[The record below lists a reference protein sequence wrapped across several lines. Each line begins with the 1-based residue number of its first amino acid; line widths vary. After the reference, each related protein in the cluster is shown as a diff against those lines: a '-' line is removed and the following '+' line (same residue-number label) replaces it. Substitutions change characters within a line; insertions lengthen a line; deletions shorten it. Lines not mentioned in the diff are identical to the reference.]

1 MHLIEL
7 PVMALASSSIF
18 GKVSDAD
25 RQSSRCCRPSDCVL
39 DFPCKV
45 RFRFQERDHAGGI
58 YDDSAQREVG
68 SPRPRPRR
76 YRRRCSVA
84 NPGCRIVINVTPGQL
99 PGVFCLLSE
108 RRGFPMTVPLALSA
122 QARRTTDQPITY
134 YMQLALDQP
143 ELINLAAGLVDQ
155 ESLPVAEVEAALGDL
170 LASPEAARTALQYG
184 TTQGLPSLRE
194 QIRRLVARLDALN
207 PDAYGLTA
215 QEVVITTGS
224 QQLLYALA
232 ETLLD
237 PGDIV
242 ITESPSYFVNHG
254 VLTCRGA
261 RILTVPMDND
271 GLNALALE
279 RLLDHLTQ
287 AGELTCDYFQ
297 NPSGLTLS
305 SERRLRLVE
314 LAQRFS
320 RRHRLLVLEDAAYR
334 ELGFASAGPP
344 SIKSFDRDN
353 RHVVY
358 AGTFSKS
365 CAPGLKTGYALLP
378 KDLVAP
384 LLRLKG
390 VHDFGSSN
398 LTQQILTRL
407 LASSAYEKHV
417 AELKSIYRNKCE
429 TILAALDEAFGDW
442 PEVRWT
448 RPEGGMFVWLAMPD
462 DIDTGPA
469 GELLP
474 ASMKEGMLYVP
485 GEFCHVPEAEGKLRR
500 NEMRLCF
507 GVEPE
512 NRLREAVRRLRRAAD
527 QVRLVPR
534 RVELAA
540 S

>member
-1 MHLIEL
+1 
-7 PVMALASSSIF
+7 
-18 GKVSDAD
+18 
-25 RQSSRCCRPSDCVL
+25 
-39 DFPCKV
+39 
-45 RFRFQERDHAGGI
+45 
-58 YDDSAQREVG
+58 
-68 SPRPRPRR
+68 
-76 YRRRCSVA
+76 
-84 NPGCRIVINVTPGQL
+84 
-99 PGVFCLLSE
+99 
-108 RRGFPMTVPLALSA
+108 MTVPLALST

-155 ESLPVAEVEAALGDL
+155 ESLPVAEIEAALGDL
-170 LASPEAARTALQYG
+170 LASPEAARAALQYG
-184 TTQGLPSLRE
+184 TTQGLPALRE
-194 QIRRLVARLDALN
+194 QIRRLVARLDGVN
-207 PDAYGLTA
+207 PDAYGLSA

-232 ETLLD
+232 ETLVD
-237 PGDIV
+237 SGDIV

-261 RILTVPMDND
+261 RVLTVPMDDD
-271 GLNALALE
+271 GLDVAALE
-279 RLLDHLTQ
+279 RLLERLAQ
-287 AGELTCDYFQ
+287 AGELERVKLIYTCDYFQ
-297 NPSGLTLS
+297 NPSGLTLVAQ
-305 SERRLRLVE
+305 RRRRLVE

-320 RRHRLLVLEDAAYR
+320 RRHRLLILEDAAYR
-334 ELGFASAGPP
+334 ELGFESAGPP

-353 RHVVY
+353 RYVVY

-378 KDLVAP
+378 KELVGP

-390 VHDFGSSN
+390 VHDFGSAN

-407 LASSAYEKHV
+407 LAGSAYDQHV
-417 AELKSIYRNKCE
+417 VELKRIYRAKCRAM
-429 TILAALDEAFGDW
+429 LAALEEAFGNW

-462 DIDTGPA
+462 TFDTGPA

-474 ASMKEGMLYVP
+474 AAMKEGMLYVP
-485 GEFCHVPEAEGKLRR
+485 GEFCHVPEAEGQLRR

-512 NRLREAVRRLRRAAD
+512 ERLREAVRRLRRGAD
-527 QVRLVPR
+527 QVRGAGR
-534 RVELAA
+534 RVALAA